1 MRYHHHA
8 TRAAKETFVNHLS
21 FILTALNRK
30 TTQRELAQ
38 LCQVSVSTLC
48 AVKNGHGKHVSFET
62 MLRIAD
68 AVRLT
73 YQVVLSSKHGKSRY
87 TVTCESGVEY
97 MKESR
102 VTITDQGRITTTRRM
117 NTQ

>member
-1 MRYHHHA
+1 MRYHHTA
-8 TRAAKETFVNHLS
+8 TRSAKETFLIHLS
-21 FILTALNRK
+21 YILTELNRK

-38 LCQVSVSTLC
+38 LCQVSVSTLG
-48 AVKNGHGKHVSFET
+48 AVKNGRSKNVSFET

-73 YQVVLSSKHGKSRY
+73 YQVVLSSKHGKSKF

-97 MKESR
+97 MKNSR
-102 VTITDQGRITTTRRM
+102 LRISDQGRVMTTRRV
-117 NTQ
+117 NH